1 MKYLI
6 IFLLLLFPFTILA
19 QDCVYVN
26 QVTVNKKFKEL
37 NSRNIKFGI
46 KQIAEEILSEKHCLA
61 DSSNAVN
68 VEVYSIGAP
77 KTTIRIIGASS
88 ISQVTQVN
96 LKVTFKN
103 VVYEGL
109 GEAQTDVRSMFIEL
123 ENNEVPFNNTT
134 ISTALKRAL
143 QNAIQQIP

>member
-1 MKYLI
+1 MKTLVFI
-6 IFLLLLFPFTILA
+6 LLFLPLTLLA

>member
-1 MKYLI
+1 MKT
-6 IFLLLLFPFTILA
+6 LLFALLFLPLTLLA

-96 LKVTFKN
+96 LKVTYKGI
-103 VVYEGL
+103 VYEGL

-143 QNAIQQIP
+143 QSAIQQIP

>member
-1 MKYLI
+1 MKHLL
-6 IFLLLLFPFTILA
+6 IFLLLLLPLTLLA
-19 QDCVYVN
+19 QDCVYIN

-96 LKVTFKN
+96 LKVTYKGI
-103 VVYEGL
+103 VYEGL

-143 QNAIQQIP
+143 QSAIQQIP

>member
-1 MKYLI
+1 MKA
-6 IFLLLLFPFTILA
+6 LLFILLFLPLTLAA

-143 QNAIQQIP
+143 QNTIQQIP

>member
-1 MKYLI
+1 MKT
-6 IFLLLLFPFTILA
+6 LLFVLLFLPLVLVT

>member
-1 MKYLI
+1 MKA
-6 IFLLLLFPFTILA
+6 LLFVLLFLPLTLSA

-96 LKVTFKN
+96 LKVTYKSI
-103 VVYEGL
+103 VYEGL

-123 ENNEVPFNNTT
+123 ENNKVPFNNTT

-143 QNAIQQIP
+143 QSAIQQIP

>member
-1 MKYLI
+1 MKT
-6 IFLLLLFPFTILA
+6 LLFVLLFLPLVLVT

-77 KTTIRIIGASS
+77 KTTIRMIGASS

>member
-1 MKYLI
+1 MKALL
-6 IFLLLLFPFTILA
+6 FVLLLLPLTLLA

>member
-1 MKYLI
+1 MKI
-6 IFLLLLFPFTILA
+6 LLFVLLFLPLTLVA

-37 NSRNIKFGI
+37 NNRNIKFGI

>member
-1 MKYLI
+1 MKA
-6 IFLLLLFPFTILA
+6 LLFVLLFLPLTLLA

>member
-1 MKYLI
+1 MKA
-6 IFLLLLFPFTILA
+6 LLFILLFLPLTLLA

-96 LKVTFKN
+96 LKVTYKGI
-103 VVYEGL
+103 VYEGL

-143 QNAIQQIP
+143 QSAIQQIP

>member
-1 MKYLI
+1 MKHLL
-6 IFLLLLFPFTILA
+6 IFLLLLLPLTLLA

-96 LKVTFKN
+96 LKVTYKGI
-103 VVYEGL
+103 VYEGL

-143 QNAIQQIP
+143 QSAIQQIP

>member
-1 MKYLI
+1 MKA
-6 IFLLLLFPFTILA
+6 LLFVLLFLPLTLLA

-26 QVTVNKKFKEL
+26 QITVNKKFKEL

-61 DSSNAVN
+61 DSSIAVN

>member
-1 MKYLI
+1 MKA
-6 IFLLLLFPFTILA
+6 LLFVLLFLPLTLLA

-46 KQIAEEILSEKHCLA
+46 KQIAEEILSEKYCLA

>member
-1 MKYLI
+1 MKA
-6 IFLLLLFPFTILA
+6 LLFILLFLPLTLAA

-26 QVTVNKKFKEL
+26 QITVNKKFKEL

-143 QNAIQQIP
+143 QNAIQQIA

>member
-1 MKYLI
+1 MKT
-6 IFLLLLFPFTILA
+6 LLFVLLFLPLVLVA

>member
-1 MKYLI
+1 MKI
-6 IFLLLLFPFTILA
+6 LLFVLLFLPLTLAA

-37 NSRNIKFGI
+37 NNRNIKFGI

-123 ENNEVPFNNTT
+123 ENNVVPFNNTT

>member
-1 MKYLI
+1 MKHLL
-6 IFLLLLFPFTILA
+6 IFLLLLLPLTLLA

-46 KQIAEEILSEKHCLA
+46 KQIAEEILSEKYCLA

>member
-1 MKYLI
+1 MKVLI
-6 IFLLLLFPFTILA
+6 FALLFLPLTLLA

-96 LKVTFKN
+96 LKVTYKG
-103 VVYEGL
+103 VIYEGL

>member
-1 MKYLI
+1 MKVLI
-6 IFLLLLFPFTILA
+6 FALLFLPLTLLA

-96 LKVTFKN
+96 LKVTYKG
-103 VVYEGL
+103 VIYEGL

-134 ISTALKRAL
+134 ISIALKRAL
-143 QNAIQQIP
+143 QNAIQRLP

>member
-1 MKYLI
+1 MKA
-6 IFLLLLFPFTILA
+6 LLFVLLFLPLTLLA

-26 QVTVNKKFKEL
+26 QITVNKKFKEL

>member
-1 MKYLI
+1 MKVLI
-6 IFLLLLFPFTILA
+6 FALLFLPLTLLA

-96 LKVTFKN
+96 LKVTYKG
-103 VVYEGL
+103 VIYEGL

-143 QNAIQQIP
+143 QSAIQQIP

>member
-1 MKYLI
+1 MKT
-6 IFLLLLFPFTILA
+6 LLFALLFLPLTLLA

>member
-1 MKYLI
+1 MKA
-6 IFLLLLFPFTILA
+6 LLFVLLFLPLTLSA

>member
-1 MKYLI
+1 MKA
-6 IFLLLLFPFTILA
+6 LLFVLLFLPLTLLA

-103 VVYEGL
+103 VIYEGL

>member
-1 MKYLI
+1 MKTLVFI
-6 IFLLLLFPFTILA
+6 LLFLPLTLLA

-46 KQIAEEILSEKHCLA
+46 KQIAEEILSEKYCLA